1 VDREGHHKRIDGN
14 NSVYSLFGGR
24 SLRFAALRAV
34 GPPEYLILMR
44 ISQYKEVIKMINFS
58 EYYVLEFS
66 LTQNA
71 WHIDTLER
79 TLKRNMGWFLKGPKG
94 NDYKI
99 LAISKNEDE
108 LREIKKM
115 LLEQKKS
122 IKTT

>member
-1 VDREGHHKRIDGN
+1 MK
-14 NSVYSLFGGR
+14 
-24 SLRFAALRAV
+24 
-34 GPPEYLILMR
+34 
-44 ISQYKEVIKMINFS
+44 ISQYEEVIKMINFS

-79 TLKRNMGWFLKGPKG
+79 TLKRNMRWFLKGPKG

-99 LAISKNEDE
+99 LAVSKNKDE
-108 LREIKKM
+108 LREIEKM

-122 IKTT
+122 IETT